1 MLATERFIVEVDD
14 ITREQVS
21 IVFDIR
27 KNINIAAMIFVILFS
42 GIFLSLKY
50 VTDVLLSAHLNNT
63 T

>member
-27 KNINIAAMIFVILFS
+27 KNINIAAMIFGILFS